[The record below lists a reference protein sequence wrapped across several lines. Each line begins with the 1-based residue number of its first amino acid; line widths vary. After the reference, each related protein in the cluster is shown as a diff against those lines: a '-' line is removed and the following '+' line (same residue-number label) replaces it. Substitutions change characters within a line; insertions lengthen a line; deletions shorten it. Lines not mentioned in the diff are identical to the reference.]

1 MYYVGYNVAN
11 SKGGQG
17 MITIQPIGILIML
30 VFCVFVAGA
39 YEMYRTRR
47 LLRELPGWRDKE

>member
-1 MYYVGYNVAN
+1 
-11 SKGGQG
+11 